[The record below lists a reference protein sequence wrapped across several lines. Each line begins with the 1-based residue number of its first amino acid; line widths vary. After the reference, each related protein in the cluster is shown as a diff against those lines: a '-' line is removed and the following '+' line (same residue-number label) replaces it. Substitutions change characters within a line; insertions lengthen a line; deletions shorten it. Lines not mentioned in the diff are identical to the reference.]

1 MKKGFLITLML
12 VCMVLSACSA
22 KSGKVAAEDESL
34 DDPGYSSSEVTRHDP
49 LLSEY
54 GDLNEFCYQVFAN
67 GMDET
72 NPVLSPVSAYIAL
85 AMVTDG
91 AREETRTELLKVLG
105 ENYNSISGD
114 VIATFP
120 DKQETGQLL
129 MANSV
134 WFDKSTSG
142 KISDEY
148 VSGLEQIYEAQIYAR
163 DLATEDTQKEVNKW
177 VSRNT
182 NEMINEILE
191 KPFPDDVRMA
201 LFNAVYFEGRWE
213 KPFSE
218 RRTQKGAFTL
228 EDGTSVETD
237 MMKQQMVRYRYYDGE
252 YFEGII
258 MPYEDSS
265 YSFIVM
271 LPKEGEKV
279 RDMYEA
285 FDMQML
291 GRVIDYAEYESIN
304 LQMPKFE
311 ISSEK
316 DLIEDLQS
324 MGVMLAFSDEA
335 DFSGITGN
343 TGLQISQVTQKA
355 VFAVDEE
362 GTKAAAV
369 TEAAAAETAVFDEE
383 AVEFDLN
390 RPFLY
395 MIVEKNS
402 CVTLFIGIMDD
413 PTAGF

>member
-1 MKKGFLITLML
+1 MKKSFIITLIL
-12 VCMVLSACSA
+12 ICLVLSACSA
-22 KSGKVAAEDESL
+22 KSGQGTANDEYLEDS
-34 DDPGYSSSEVTRHDP
+34 GYPSAEVTRHDP
-49 LLSEY
+49 LFSEY
-54 GDLNEFCYQVFAN
+54 GDLNQFCYQVFAN

-91 AREETRTELLKVLG
+91 AKGETRTELLKVLG

-114 VIATFP
+114 IIATFP
-120 DKQETGQLL
+120 EKQETGQLL

-142 KISDEY
+142 RVSDEY
-148 VSGLEQIYEAQIYAR
+148 VSGLEQIYDAQIYTR
-163 DLATEDTQKEVNKW
+163 DLATEDTQKEVNQW

-191 KPFPDDVRMA
+191 KPFHEDVRMA

-218 RRTQKGAFTL
+218 RRTQKGIFTL

-237 MMKQQMVRYRYYDGE
+237 MMKQQMVRFRYYDGE

-258 MPYEDSS
+258 LPYEDSS
-265 YSFIVM
+265 YSFIAL
-271 LPKEGEKV
+271 LPKEGETV
-279 RDMYEA
+279 RDMYAA

-291 GRVIDYAEYESIN
+291 GKVMDYAEYEDIN
-304 LQMPKFE
+304 LQMPRFE
-311 ISSEK
+311 VSSGK

-324 MGVMLAFSDEA
+324 MGILLAFNDKA

-343 TGLQISQVTQKA
+343 TGLQISQVYQKA

-369 TEAAAAETAVFDEE
+369 TEAAVAETAVFEEE
-383 AVEFDLN
+383 AIEFNLN

-402 CVTLFIGIMDD
+402 CVTLFFGIMDD